1 MTPTKASTTA
11 TDEPGPPD
19 PATDD
24 LYQRLDL
31 TAAYPYPKS
40 WYARR
45 LLWSLV
51 ETLLVKHT
59 PARLPGWRRFWLRRF
74 GATIPDTANIRPRVS
89 IKHPWIFEMGDYSA
103 IAEDT
108 EIYNLGPVTIGAHSV
123 ISQGSYICAGTH
135 SYKLRALPLVRPP
148 IRIGRG
154 VWICAHAFIGPGVT
168 VADNAIVGARAVVT
182 RDVPPAKIVAG
193 NPAQVVR
200 DRPPPKDM
208 PATPGA
214 ASSPED
220 SAPTNPPADHS

>member
-1 MTPTKASTTA
+1 MDTPAEAAQSSRPNA
-11 TDEPGPPD
+11 P
-19 PATDD
+19 

-31 TAAYPYPKS
+31 TAAYPYPKA

-74 GATIPDTANIRPRVS
+74 GAVIPDSANIRPRVS
-89 IKHPWIFEMGDYSA
+89 IKHPWIFEMGEHSA

-108 EIYNLGPVTIGAHSV
+108 EIYNLGPVTIGEHSV
-123 ISQGSYICAGTH
+123 ISQGSYVCAGTH
-135 SYKLRALPLVRPP
+135 DYTDRALPLVRPS
-148 IRIGRG
+148 ITIGRG

-182 RDVPPAKIVAG
+182 RDVPEAKIVAG
-193 NPAQVVR
+193 NPAKVVR
-200 DRPPPKDM
+200 DRPPPKGMDQAS
-208 PATPGA
+208 PAD
-214 ASSPED
+214 SSGPAG
-220 SAPTNPPADHS
+220 APTNPHGAGA